1 MYPGKAGII
10 GLGESNYR
18 LLEYLL
24 QNPHSEIFVSE
35 KGKLDPEKRE
45 FLKAHNIEFEEGGH
59 TGRLYNCDWFVL
71 SPGVSPHSEVGEKI
85 ISSGKPFTTE
95 LEFALDKLK
104 KPGRGVIVGITGTN
118 GKSTVTTMIGHITKE
133 SGLKTFVGG
142 NLGTPLISSINER
155 YDVYVVEVSSFQ
167 LTWFGKKE
175 KYFHLSSILNI
186 AQDHLD
192 YHKNMQEYAL
202 AKLKL
207 IEMTSGYSI
216 IDSEIL
222 DNFGNLMVDETK
234 KHLIPFSSGKD
245 GFFCLKDGKMRLH
258 KLSVPLDSLNFSGT
272 QNQVNAAITI
282 GLAQFLG
289 IHAHDALEKLR
300 DYTFLNHRMQK
311 CGQING
317 VTFINDSKATNAH
330 AVISAL
336 ENFDLE
342 KVIIILSGKE
352 KREDY
357 TLLVKKISRVKHIIF
372 LGDSLRSLIERLEK
386 NGIIYDVVH
395 SIDEALKKAIAL
407 SKAGDIVLFS
417 PGGSSFDLYKNYKE
431 RGNDFVKAFNNLI
444 KREEVI

>member
-1 MYPGKAGII
+1 MYSGKAGII

-18 LLEYLL
+18 LVEYLL
-24 QNPHSEIFVSE
+24 QNSHSEIFVSE
-35 KGKLDPEKRE
+35 KGKLDLEKKE
-45 FLKAHNIEFEEGGH
+45 FLKTNNIEFEEGGH
-59 TGRLYNCDWFVL
+59 TEKLYDCDWFIL
-71 SPGVSPHSEVGEKI
+71 SPGISPHSEVGERI
-85 ISSGKPFTTE
+85 LSSGKPFTTE

-104 KPGRGVIVGITGTN
+104 KLEHGVIVGITGTN
-118 GKSTVTTMIGHITKE
+118 GKSTVTTMVGHIAKK
-133 SGLKTFVGG
+133 SGLKTFIGG

-155 YDVYVVEVSSFQ
+155 FDVYVVEVSSFQ

-192 YHKNMQEYAL
+192 YHRDMREYAL
-202 AKLKL
+202 AKLKI
-207 IEMTSGYSI
+207 IELTFGSSI

-222 DNFGNLMVDETK
+222 EDFGDLMVDETK
-234 KHLIPFSSGKD
+234 KRIIPFSTRKD
-245 GFFCLKDGKMRLH
+245 SFFCLKDGIMRLH
-258 KLSVPLDSLNFSGT
+258 KLSISLDSLNFPGIH
-272 QNQVNAAITI
+272 NQENAAITL

-289 IHAHDALEKLR
+289 IHVHDALEKLQ
-300 DYTFLNHRMQK
+300 DYTFLDHRMQK

-330 AVISAL
+330 AVINAL

-357 TLLVKKISRVKHIIF
+357 TPLIKKISRVKHIIF
-372 LGDSLRSLIERLEK
+372 LGDSLKSLIERLK
-386 NGIIYDVVH
+386 KKGITYDVVH
-395 SIDEALKKAIAL
+395 TIDEALKKAVEL

-431 RGNDFVKAFNNLI
+431 RGKDFVKAFNNLI